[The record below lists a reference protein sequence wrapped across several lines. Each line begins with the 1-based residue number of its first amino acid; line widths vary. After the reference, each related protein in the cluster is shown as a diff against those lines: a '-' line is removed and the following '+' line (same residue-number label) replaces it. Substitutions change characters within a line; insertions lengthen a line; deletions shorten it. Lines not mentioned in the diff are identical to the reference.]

1 MEGYALCAK
10 VPIQSESMSVV
21 DLLVLATIGVG
32 VTLGAL
38 RGFVPQV
45 TGVFGIGGGLY
56 LAGRFHDPVQEY
68 VFAPYFQWDFNG
80 EAAFVSIMVLTVLL
94 AALAGYLLR
103 KMIVSVGL
111 SPYDRVL
118 GAALGAG
125 KAALLTAFV
134 LLGVVYFAPDG
145 GGLERAIG
153 SSRTAPVIW
162 RAMDGVANVLPEEM
176 GSPMERFLTANS
188 LPENSLPD
196 RSPIGT
202 RPAPVEGEEQGPP
215 DPRSSKTLNPGEF
228 VIPDISVEVVPPAN
242 GSTSDGLGLEVEEFP
257 QRPDSS
263 DE

>member
-1 MEGYALCAK
+1 
-10 VPIQSESMSVV
+10 MSIV
-21 DLLVLATIGVG
+21 DLLVIATVGVG

-56 LAGRFHDPVQEY
+56 LAGRFHEPVRRHVFDPN
-68 VFAPYFQWDFNG
+68 FQWDFNG
-80 EAAFVSIMVLTVLL
+80 EAAFVSIMVLTVLM

-125 KAALLTAFV
+125 KAALLAAFV

-153 SSRTAPVIW
+153 SSRTGPVFW
-162 RAMDGVANVLPEEM
+162 RALDSVAEVLPEEV
-176 GSPMERFLTANS
+176 GHPMERFLFDNS
-188 LPENSLPD
+188 LPGGSPAD
-196 RSPIGT
+196 RI
-202 RPAPVEGEEQGPP
+202 PAPVEGQENGPELP
-215 DPRSSKTLNPGEF
+215 LDPNEITIPGELNSDNTDLEIDGLPPLPSRSSE
-228 VIPDISVEVVPPAN
+228 
-242 GSTSDGLGLEVEEFP
+242 
-257 QRPDSS
+257 
-263 DE
+263 